1 MAERSGYWKTLQADI
16 KAKRKLS
23 FHFGRSAIPGT
34 FTAEAY
40 HEDCPMP
47 LSVVWFGFFGLQWI
61 QIQNSFTFE
70 YVRRAGLRTYI
81 HEEMLKAYP
90 SRNVL
95 SGAGTKSG
103 EAWMKA
109 AGYKK
114 TRAGWEFHQKAKAK
128 DV

>member
-1 MAERSGYWKTLQADI
+1 MPAEYWNTLRKKL
-16 KAKRKLS
+16 KARNGLTML
-23 FHFGRSAIPGT
+23 FGRAAIPGT

-47 LSVVWFGFFGLQWI
+47 LCVVWFGFFGLQGI

-70 YVRRAGLRTYI
+70 YVRRAGLRSFI
-81 HEEMLKAYP
+81 HEQMVKAYP
-90 SRNVL
+90 DRYVL

-109 AGYKK
+109 VGYRK
-114 TRAGWEFHQKAKAK
+114 TAAGWEWHPKKTTK
-128 DV
+128 TE